1 MSVTPGKKLKIFDKY
16 NGRCAYCG
24 VNLKKM
30 TLDHIRPESK
40 GGTFQLDNLNPACYE
55 CNHCKQDNNVKGFR
69 KLIFLKQQSNYNA
82 LNKHWKVI
90 INRFGFPVMFYFETE
105 LDKPPQLDKTVKF
118 PILDKYV
125 SMANIGWR

>member
-1 MSVTPGKKLKIFDKY
+1 MSVTPGKKLKIYDKY
-16 NGRCAYCG
+16 NGKCAYCG
-24 VNLKKM
+24 VDLKKM
-30 TLDHIRPESK
+30 TMDHIRPESK

-69 KLIFLKQQSNYNA
+69 KLIYTKLQVNYKS

-90 INRFGFPVMFYFETE
+90 IKRFSYPVMFYFEKE
-105 LDKPPQLDKTVKF
+105 LDQIPQLDPTDKSAY
-118 PILDKYV
+118 LNKYV